1 MPVIQTSL
9 FSVIKRFPDRQNI
22 VKRLF
27 RESENFQDVCED
39 YRKCSEA
46 LHHWDRSDSEESSVR
61 RAEYSALL
69 QELEAEILQCL
80 TEPNELKG
88 FAPIGLRPGGPTP
101 RRE

>member
-1 MPVIQTSL
+1 MPLIQTSL
-9 FSVIKRFPDRQNI
+9 FSVIKRFPDRKDI

-27 RESENFQDVCED
+27 KESENFKAVCED
-39 YRKCSEA
+39 YQECAKA
-46 LHHWDRSDSEESSVR
+46 LHYWDRSDSEESSVH

-88 FAPIGLRPGGPTP
+88 FAPIGLRPVGPTP
-101 RRE
+101 WRK

>member
-80 TEPNELKG
+80 TEPNL
-88 FAPIGLRPGGPTP
+88 IYCNH
-101 RRE
+101 

>member
-9 FSVIKRFPDRQNI
+9 FSVIKRFPDRKDI

-27 RESENFQDVCED
+27 KESENFKAVCED
-39 YRKCSEA
+39 YQECAKA
-46 LHHWDRSDSEESSVR
+46 LHHWDRSGSEEASVR

-80 TEPNELKG
+80 TEPNL
-88 FAPIGLRPGGPTP
+88 IYCNH
-101 RRE
+101 

>member
-9 FSVIKRFPDRQNI
+9 FSVIKRFPDRKDI

-27 RESENFQDVCED
+27 KESENFKAVCED
-39 YRKCSEA
+39 YQECAKA
-46 LHHWDRSDSEESSVR
+46 LHHWDRSDSEEASVR

-80 TEPNELKG
+80 TEPNL
-88 FAPIGLRPGGPTP
+88 IYCNH
-101 RRE
+101 